1 MASGMTSG
9 RQGRLR
15 RFAAP
20 WKEITRAGLGLVLG
34 LLLVV
39 GGALLSF
46 NAPLRTLLVMAS
58 RSGYRLVSSLMPRAQ
73 ADLAVH
79 WTGAALL
86 VLGLYVMFRS
96 GRSGAVQVL
105 ETLNPSLKRGRV
117 DVYMRRRRL
126 AQGPRIVAIG
136 GGTGLSTLLRGLKV
150 HTSNITAIVTVTD
163 DGGSSGRLISD
174 LGMIPPGDIRN
185 CLVALAEA
193 EKAMTD
199 LFQHRFAGDT
209 GSLAGHSMGN
219 LLIGAL
225 VEQAHGDF
233 ERAVEIASSVLA
245 IRGQVMP
252 ATLSHVGLTAEFDDG
267 SERSGE
273 TAIAGEGK
281 GIKRIRLSSPDVKA
295 YAPALEAIAGADL
308 VCLGPGSVYTS
319 VIPPLLVPGVAE
331 ALMATEAK
339 VVYVCN
345 VMTQPGESDAMTAD
359 DHVAAILAHVD
370 ARALDAVMV
379 NTGVPSEAAV
389 ARYREMG
396 QILVEPDTDRIR
408 RRGLQVLP
416 GDAMSETDVVRHDPA
431 KVAARLLRLV
441 GA

>member
-1 MASGMTSG
+1 MTRG
-9 RQGRLR
+9 PRHRFR

-20 WKEITRAGLGLVLG
+20 WRELTLAGVALLFGFGLV
-34 LLLVV
+34 VA
-39 GGALLSF
+39 GGLLSF
-46 NAPLRTLLVMAS
+46 NAPLRRLLVGTS
-58 RSGYRLVSSLMPRAQ
+58 RWGYRIVESAAPGAQ
-73 ADLAVH
+73 ADLAMH
-79 WTGAALL
+79 WAGAAIL
-86 VLGLYVMFRS
+86 VLGLYVAFRA
-96 GRSGAVQVL
+96 GRAAAVHVL
-105 ETLNPSLKRGRV
+105 ETLNPSLKGGKMDR
-117 DVYMRRRRL
+117 YMRRRQL

-136 GGTGLSTLLRGLKV
+136 GGTGLSTLLRGLKH

-174 LGMIPPGDIRN
+174 LRMIPPGDIRN

-199 LFQHRFAGDT
+199 LFQHRFAGDA

-225 VEQAHGDF
+225 VDQAHGDF
-233 ERAVEIASSVLA
+233 ERAVAVASDVLA

-252 ATLSHVGLTAEFDDG
+252 ATLSHVGLTAEFEDG

-273 TAIAGEGK
+273 TAIAGAGK
-281 GIKRIRLSSPDVKA
+281 RIRRIRLSGDVQA
-295 YAPALEAIAGADL
+295 YGPALEAIAAADL

-319 VIPPLLVPGVAE
+319 VVPPLLVPGIAE
-331 ALMATEAK
+331 ALASTEAP

-359 DHVAAILAHVD
+359 DHVGAVLDHVD
-370 ARALDAVMV
+370 ARAIDAVMV

-389 ARYREMG
+389 ARYREVG
-396 QILVEPDTDRIR
+396 QILVEADTDRIR
-408 RRGLQVLP
+408 RRGLQVIP

-431 KVAARLLRLV
+431 KVAARLLRLLR
-441 GA
+441 A